1 MNNQPINS
9 PNTLGGRYK
18 IISKLGAGGFGQTFL
33 AQDLHLPGTPQCVI
47 KQLKPQVTDP
57 ECLEISKRLF
67 EREAQVLYQL
77 GNHDQI
83 PQLLAHFE
91 ENHEFYLAQE
101 FIDGQ
106 PLNQEISQPWESNRV
121 IGLLQDILQVLVFVH
136 EQRVIHRDI
145 KPPNLIRRRKDGRV
159 VMIDFGAVKQASTQI
174 IDPETGQTKTIAIGS
189 HGYTPKEQFGGN
201 PRFSSDIYAVGMV
214 GIQALTGIHP
224 KFLKENSETGE
235 INWRDRVQVNIQ
247 VNSELADILD
257 CMVRY
262 DFRDRYPTAVEA
274 LAAVQRLTA
283 APTIAMSATV
293 PEETVSVSATS
304 AQTQARSEIIPR
316 WLMKPWLMIT
326 VLAGMGISIAVIGTK
341 TFLVPKPVT
350 QTDNISDTVAE
361 TSTTTSES
369 KPATP
374 AVVSNTPEITTTSSV
389 QKTIPESD
397 TESAAK
403 SASDPETQPK
413 ETQPTA
419 TELNSQG
426 DSLRQAGKYQQAL
439 MTYEKAI
446 GLWPRYANAKDSNL
460 AEAHWGRC
468 YSLNSLGR
476 TQEGLA
482 ACDQALALKPDYPEA
497 LWSKGAAI
505 ESQNTPTAITLALT
519 LYEKAIAIKPDFADA
534 WINRGVALH
543 KLGRYREAIEA
554 YNRAIKL
561 NPNSADAW
569 SNKGAALWAK
579 REYDQAIDSMEKA
592 LQIQPN
598 HPNAKNLR
606 QQARE
611 KLGR

>member
-9 PNTLGGRYK
+9 ANPLGGRYK

-91 ENHEFYLAQE
+91 ENQEFYLAQE
-101 FIDGQ
+101 FIDGE
-106 PLNQEISQPWESNRV
+106 PLNQEIRQPWESNRV
-121 IGLLQDILQVLVFVH
+121 IALLQDILQVLVFVH

-145 KPPNLIRRRKDGRV
+145 KPPNLIRRRKDGRI

-235 INWRDRVQVNIQ
+235 INWRDRIQVNTQ

-283 APTIAMSATV
+283 APTIAMSATTV
-293 PEETVSVSATS
+293 PEETVPVSATS
-304 AQTQARSEIIPR
+304 TSVPTQVRSEIIRR

-326 VLAGMGISIAVIGTK
+326 VLAGMGIGISVIGTK
-341 TFLVPKPVT
+341 TFLVPKLVT
-350 QTDNISDTVAE
+350 QTDNITDTVAE

-374 AVVSNTPEITTTSSV
+374 AVVSNTAESTTTSSV
-389 QKTIPESD
+389 QKTTPGSD

-403 SASDPETQPK
+403 STSSTQ
-413 ETQPTA
+413 TQPTA

-446 GLWPRYANAKDSNL
+446 ARDSNL
-460 AEAHWGRC
+460 AEAHWGSC

-476 TQEGLA
+476 TQQAMA

-497 LWSKGAAI
+497 LWSKGAAL

-543 KLGRYREAIEA
+543 KLKRYSEAIKA
-554 YNRAIKL
+554 YERALQL

-569 SNKGAALWAK
+569 SNLGAAKWDVGQL
-579 REYDQAIDSMEKA
+579 DQAINAMEKA

-598 HPNAKNLR
+598 HPNARNLR

-611 KLGR
+611 QLRR

>member
-1 MNNQPINS
+1 MNNQLINS
-9 PNTLGGRYK
+9 ANPLGGRYK

-91 ENHEFYLAQE
+91 ENQEFYLAQE
-101 FIDGQ
+101 FIDGE
-106 PLNQEISQPWESNRV
+106 PLNQEIRQPWESNRV
-121 IGLLQDILQVLVFVH
+121 IALLQDILKVLVFVH

-145 KPPNLIRRRKDGRV
+145 KPPNLIRRRKDGRI

-235 INWRDRVQVNIQ
+235 INWRDRIQVNTQ

-283 APTIAMSATV
+283 APTIAMSATTV
-293 PEETVSVSATS
+293 PEETLPVSATS
-304 AQTQARSEIIPR
+304 TSVPTQVRSEIIRR
-316 WLMKPWLMIT
+316 WLTKPWLMIT
-326 VLAGMGISIAVIGTK
+326 VLAGMGIGISVIATK
-341 TFLVPKPVT
+341 TFLVPKLVT
-350 QTDNISDTVAE
+350 QTDNITDTVAE

-374 AVVSNTPEITTTSSV
+374 AVVSNTAESTTTSSV
-389 QKTIPESD
+389 QKTTPGSD

-403 SASDPETQPK
+403 STSSTQ
-413 ETQPTA
+413 TQPTA

-446 GLWPRYANAKDSNL
+446 ARDSNL
-460 AEAHWGRC
+460 AEAHWGSC

-476 TQEGLA
+476 T
-482 ACDQALALKPDYPEA
+482 
-497 LWSKGAAI
+497 
-505 ESQNTPTAITLALT
+505 
-519 LYEKAIAIKPDFADA
+519 
-534 WINRGVALH
+534 
-543 KLGRYREAIEA
+543 
-554 YNRAIKL
+554 
-561 NPNSADAW
+561 
-569 SNKGAALWAK
+569 
-579 REYDQAIDSMEKA
+579 
-592 LQIQPN
+592 
-598 HPNAKNLR
+598 
-606 QQARE
+606 
-611 KLGR
+611 

>member
-1 MNNQPINS
+1 MNNKLINS
-9 PNTLGGRYK
+9 ANPLGGRYK
-18 IISKLGAGGFGQTFL
+18 IISKLGAGGFGETFL
-33 AQDLHLPGTPQCVI
+33 AQDFHLPGTPQCVI

-77 GNHDQI
+77 GTHDQI

-91 ENHEFYLAQE
+91 ENQEFYLAQE
-101 FIDGQ
+101 FIDGE
-106 PLNQEISQPWESNRV
+106 PLNKEISQPWESNRV
-121 IGLLQDILQVLVFVH
+121 IALLQDILQVLVFVH

-145 KPPNLIRRRKDGRV
+145 KPPNLIRRRKDNRI

-189 HGYTPKEQFGGN
+189 YGYTPKEQFGGN

-235 INWRDRVQVNIQ
+235 INWRDRIQLNTQ

-304 AQTQARSEIIPR
+304 AQTQARSEMIR
-316 WLMKPWLMIT
+316 KWLTKPWLMIT
-326 VLAGMGISIAVIGTK
+326 VLAGMGIGISVIGTK

-350 QTDNISDTVAE
+350 QTDTPRDTVAE

-374 AVVSNTPEITTTSSV
+374 AVVSKTPESTTTSSF
-389 QKTIPESD
+389 QKTTPGSN

-403 SASDPETQPK
+403 SASNP

-419 TELNSQG
+419 IELNNQG
-426 DSLRQAGKYQQAL
+426 ESLRQAGKYQQAL
-439 MTYEKAI
+439 MTYDKAI
-446 GLWPRYANAKDSNL
+446 ARDSNL

-482 ACDQALALKPDYPEA
+482 ACDQALALKPNYPEA
-497 LWSKGAAI
+497 LWSKGAAL
-505 ESQNTPTAITLALT
+505 ESQNTPTAITLALSE
-519 LYEKAIAIKPDFADA
+519 YEKAIAFKPDFAEA

-543 KLGRYREAIEA
+543 KLKRYSEAIKA
-554 YNRAIKL
+554 YERALEL
-561 NPNSADAW
+561 NPNSADAL
-569 SNKGAALWAK
+569 SNLGAALW
-579 REYDQAIDSMEKA
+579 EVGQLDQAINAMEKA

-611 KLGR
+611 QLGR

>member
-1 MNNQPINS
+1 MNNQLINS
-9 PNTLGGRYK
+9 ANPLGGRYK

-33 AQDLHLPGTPQCVI
+33 ARDLHLPGTPQCVI

-57 ECLEISKRLF
+57 QCLEIAKRLF

-91 ENHEFYLAQE
+91 ENQEFYLAQE
-101 FIDGQ
+101 FIDGE
-106 PLNQEISQPWESNRV
+106 PLNQEIRQPWESNRV
-121 IGLLQDILQVLVFVH
+121 IALLQDILQVLVFVH

-145 KPPNLIRRRKDGRV
+145 KPPNLIRRRKDNRI

-304 AQTQARSEIIPR
+304 AQTQARSEIIRR
-316 WLMKPWLMIT
+316 WLTKPWLMIT
-326 VLAGMGISIAVIGTK
+326 VLAGMGISISVIGTK
-341 TFLVPKPVT
+341 TFLVTKPVSQT
-350 QTDNISDTVAE
+350 DNITDNISDTVAE
-361 TSTTTSES
+361 TSTTSSES
-369 KPATP
+369 KPGTP
-374 AVVSNTPEITTTSSV
+374 AVVSNTPESTTTSSV

-403 SASDPETQPK
+403 SPSDPETQPT

-419 TELNSQG
+419 IELNSQG
-426 DSLRQAGKYQQAL
+426 ESLRQAGKYQQAL

-446 GLWPRYANAKDSNL
+446 ARDSNL

-476 TQEGLA
+476 TPEGLA

-497 LWSKGAAI
+497 LWSKGAAL
-505 ESQNTPTAITLALT
+505 ESQNTPTAITQALT
-519 LYEKAIAIKPDFADA
+519 LYEQAIAIKPDFADA

-543 KLGRYREAIEA
+543 KLKRYSEAIKA
-554 YNRAIKL
+554 YERALQL

-569 SNKGAALWAK
+569 SNLGAAYWAK
-579 REYDQAIDSMEKA
+579 GQYKEAINAMENA

-611 KLGR
+611 QLGR

>member
-1 MNNQPINS
+1 MNNELLNS
-9 PNTLGGRYK
+9 AKPLGGRYK
-18 IISKLGAGGFGQTFL
+18 IISKLGAGGFGETFL

-57 ECLEISKRLF
+57 ECLEISKGLF

-77 GNHDQI
+77 GTHDQI

-121 IGLLQDILQVLVFVH
+121 IALLQDILQVLVFVH

-145 KPPNLIRRRKDGRV
+145 KPPNLIRRRKDNRI

-189 HGYTPKEQFGGN
+189 YGYTPKEQFGGN

-224 KFLKENSETGE
+224 KLLKENSETGE
-235 INWRDRVQVNIQ
+235 INWRNRIQLNTQ

-293 PEETVSVSATS
+293 PEETVSFSATS
-304 AQTQARSEIIPR
+304 AQTQARSEIIRR

-326 VLAGMGISIAVIGTK
+326 VLAGMGIGISVIATK

-350 QTDNISDTVAE
+350 QTDNITDNISDTVAE
-361 TSTTTSES
+361 SSTTSSES

-374 AVVSNTPEITTTSSV
+374 AVVSNTPESTTTSSV

-403 SASDPETQPK
+403 SPSDPETQP
-413 ETQPTA
+413 TA
-419 TELNSQG
+419 IELNSQG
-426 DSLRQAGKYQQAL
+426 DSLRQAEKYQQAL

-446 GLWPRYANAKDSNL
+446 ASNSNL

-468 YSLNSLGR
+468 YSL
-476 TQEGLA
+476 
-482 ACDQALALKPDYPEA
+482 
-497 LWSKGAAI
+497 
-505 ESQNTPTAITLALT
+505 
-519 LYEKAIAIKPDFADA
+519 
-534 WINRGVALH
+534 
-543 KLGRYREAIEA
+543 
-554 YNRAIKL
+554 YNRHHYWHL
-561 NPNSADAW
+561 Y
-569 SNKGAALWAK
+569 
-579 REYDQAIDSMEKA
+579 RF
-592 LQIQPN
+592 
-598 HPNAKNLR
+598 NLPIV
-606 QQARE
+606 
-611 KLGR
+611 LS

>member
-1 MNNQPINS
+1 MNNKLINS
-9 PNTLGGRYK
+9 PNPLGGRYK

-57 ECLEISKRLF
+57 QCLEIAKRLF

-91 ENHEFYLAQE
+91 ENQEFYLAQE
-101 FIDGQ
+101 FIDGE
-106 PLNQEISQPWESNRV
+106 PLNQEIRQPWESNRV
-121 IGLLQDILQVLVFVH
+121 IALLQDILQVLVFVH

-145 KPPNLIRRRKDGRV
+145 KPPNLIRRRKDNRI

-189 HGYTPKEQFGGN
+189 YGYTPKEQFGGN

-235 INWRDRVQVNIQ
+235 INWRDRIPVNTQ

-304 AQTQARSEIIPR
+304 AQTQARSEIIRR
-316 WLMKPWLMIT
+316 WLTKPWLMIT
-326 VLAGMGISIAVIGTK
+326 VLAGMGIGISVIGTK
-341 TFLVPKPVT
+341 TFLVPKPVS
-350 QTDNISDTVAE
+350 QTDTPKDTVAE
-361 TSTTTSES
+361 SSTTSSES

-374 AVVSNTPEITTTSSV
+374 AVVSKTPESTTTSSV
-389 QKTIPESD
+389 QKTIPGSD

-403 SASDPETQPK
+403 SASEPETQPT

-419 TELNSQG
+419 IELNSQG
-426 DSLRQAGKYQQAL
+426 ESLRQAGKYQQAL
-439 MTYEKAI
+439 MTYDKAI
-446 GLWPRYANAKDSNL
+446 ARNSDL

-482 ACDQALALKPDYPEA
+482 ACDQALGLKPDYPEA
-497 LWSKGAAI
+497 LWSKGAAL
-505 ESQNTPTAITLALT
+505 ESQNTPTAITQALT
-519 LYEKAIAIKPDFADA
+519 LYEQAIAFKPDFAEA

-543 KLGRYREAIEA
+543 KLKRYSEAIKA
-554 YNRAIKL
+554 YERALQL

-569 SNKGAALWAK
+569 SNLGAALWDVGQL
-579 REYDQAIDSMEKA
+579 DQGINAMEKA

-598 HPNAKNLR
+598 HPNARNLR
-606 QQARE
+606 QQARQ

>member
-1 MNNQPINS
+1 MNNKLINS
-9 PNTLGGRYK
+9 PNPLGGRYK

-47 KQLKPQVTDP
+47 KQLKPQVSDP

-101 FIDGQ
+101 FIDGE
-106 PLNQEISQPWESNRV
+106 PLNQEIRQPWESNRV
-121 IGLLQDILQVLVFVH
+121 IALLQDILQVLVFVH

-145 KPPNLIRRRKDGRV
+145 KPPNLIRRRKDNRI

-189 HGYTPKEQFGGN
+189 YGYTPKEQFGGN
-201 PRFSSDIYAVGMV
+201 PRFSSDVYAVGMV

-235 INWRDRVQVNIQ
+235 INWRDRIPVNTQ

-304 AQTQARSEIIPR
+304 AQTQARSEIIRR

-326 VLAGMGISIAVIGTK
+326 VLAGMGIGISVIGTK
-341 TFLVPKPVT
+341 TFLVPKPVS
-350 QTDNISDTVAE
+350 QTDTPKDTVAE
-361 TSTTTSES
+361 SSTTSSES

-374 AVVSNTPEITTTSSV
+374 AVVSNTPESTTTTSV

-403 SASDPETQPK
+403 STSNPQ
-413 ETQPTA
+413 TQPTA

-426 DSLRQAGKYQQAL
+426 ESLRQAGKYQQAL
-439 MTYEKAI
+439 MTYDKAI
-446 GLWPRYANAKDSNL
+446 ARDSNL

-497 LWSKGAAI
+497 LWSKGAAL
-505 ESQNTPTAITLALT
+505 ESQDTLAALT
-519 LYEKAIAIKPDFADA
+519 LYEQAIAIKPDFADA

-543 KLGRYREAIEA
+543 KLERYSDAIKA
-554 YNRAIKL
+554 YNRATKL

-569 SNKGAALWAK
+569 SNLGAAYWAK
-579 REYDQAIDSMEKA
+579 GQYKEAINAMEKA

-611 KLGR
+611 QLGR